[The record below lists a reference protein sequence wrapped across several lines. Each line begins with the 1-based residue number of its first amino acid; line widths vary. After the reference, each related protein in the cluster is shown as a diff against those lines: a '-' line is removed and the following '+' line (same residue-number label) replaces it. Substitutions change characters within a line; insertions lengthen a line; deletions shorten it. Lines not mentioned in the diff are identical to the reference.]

1 LILLDSHVVI
11 WAMEESPRLGPR
23 ARKMITSGDEV
34 HVSAISIL
42 ELTIKAMAGKISIP
56 EQLANQLV
64 DQGLSMLNL
73 TPNHVEGLREFPELK
88 GHDPFDRALIA
99 QASQAGL
106 RFLTAD
112 RVLLGLGREFVVDAT
127 A

>member
-1 LILLDSHVVI
+1 
-11 WAMEESPRLGPR
+11 MEESSRLGPR
-23 ARKMITSGDEV
+23 AREMITSGDEV
-34 HVSAISIL
+34 HVSAVSIL
-42 ELTIKAMAGKISIP
+42 ELTIKALAGKISIP
-56 EQLANQLV
+56 ERLASQLV
-64 DQGLSMLNL
+64 GQGLSMLNL
-73 TPNHVEGLREFPELK
+73 TPDHVEGLRDFPELK

-112 RVLLGLGREFVVDAT
+112 RVLLALGREFVVDAT

>member
-1 LILLDSHVVI
+1 L
-11 WAMEESPRLGPR
+11 
-23 ARKMITSGDEV
+23 ITSGDEV

-56 EQLANQLV
+56 KGLANQLV

-73 TPNHVEGLREFPELK
+73 TPDHIEGLRDFPELA
-88 GHDPFDRALIA
+88 GHDPFDRALVA
-99 QASQAGL
+99 QASRAGL

-127 A
+127 S